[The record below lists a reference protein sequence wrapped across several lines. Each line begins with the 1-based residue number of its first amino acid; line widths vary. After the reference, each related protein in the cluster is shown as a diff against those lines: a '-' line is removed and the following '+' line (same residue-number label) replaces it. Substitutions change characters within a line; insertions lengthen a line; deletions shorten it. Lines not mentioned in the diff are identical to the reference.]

1 MHIGHNLILNG
12 ITVRVKHVSKEL
24 LADQELHTLLNLAD
38 LRKEGL
44 SGGGV
49 GMQIAWRELPL
60 LSAFVESLQ
69 ALLEVMK
76 QKKIVYI
83 YF

>member
-1 MHIGHNLILNG
+1 
-12 ITVRVKHVSKEL
+12 
-24 LADQELHTLLNLAD
+24 LNLAD

-60 LSAFVESLQ
+60 LSAIRESLQ

-76 QKKIVYI
+76 QKKSIYI

>member
-1 MHIGHNLILNG
+1 MFLDLM
-12 ITVRVKHVSKEL
+12 
-24 LADQELHTLLNLAD
+24 D
-38 LRKEGL
+38 LRKEGFL
-44 SGGGV
+44 GGRV
-49 GMQIAWRELPL
+49 AMEIAWRELPL